1 MHRFAYNAARQRGV
15 VASGTLFFLG
25 LRHNTAALGQGASR
39 LRDRERPPRHTR
51 DRGGHLVR
59 HPLPSTSQPF
69 GVGLIFCY

>member
-39 LRDRERPPRHTR
+39 LRDRDRPLRH
-51 DRGGHLVR
+51 HVR
-59 HPLPSTSQPF
+59 QGRPLGPHRLPSTSQPF
-69 GVGLIFCY
+69 GVGLIFRY